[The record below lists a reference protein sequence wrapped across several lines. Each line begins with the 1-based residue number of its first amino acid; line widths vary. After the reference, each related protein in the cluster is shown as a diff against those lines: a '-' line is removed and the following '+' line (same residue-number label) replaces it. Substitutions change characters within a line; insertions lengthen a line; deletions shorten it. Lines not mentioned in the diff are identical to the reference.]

1 MPTNMDELLTKLREE
16 GGRLTLPRK
25 MVLEVLRESGAH
37 LTVEDV
43 RHQLEAQGHSLDSP
57 TIYRVLQWLKE
68 MGVVSQTDLG
78 GEAIM
83 YQILGDKPHH
93 HLVCLSCGA
102 VSDLDDSA
110 LESLRRHLRN
120 DYGFEPRIDHLAV
133 FGLCKHCRR

>member
-1 MPTNMDELLTKLREE
+1 MDELLTKLREE

>member
-1 MPTNMDELLTKLREE
+1 MDELLTKLREE

-120 DYGFEPRIDHLAV
+120 DYGFEPRIDHLAI